1 MLDIDA
7 MGNGDA
13 TRTSCRI
20 ALEGTMAWARPVV
33 RNSKSGS
40 EVMHLSLA
48 R

>member
-1 MLDIDA
+1 
-7 MGNGDA
+7 
-13 TRTSCRI
+13 
-20 ALEGTMAWARPVV
+20 MAWARPVV